1 MLHNMAWHGILIIG
15 QGATER
21 AFPPLEYSVPNRTQG
36 GSGWGNLNPAGDASV
51 GEGAALGG
59 SKSEVDMDFSARED
73 EYGYGE

>member
-1 MLHNMAWHGILIIG
+1 MAWHCHY
-15 QGATER
+15 R
-21 AFPPLEYSVPNRTQG
+21 AGSNTTGLFRLWNIRCPTQHRVG

-51 GEGAALGG
+51 GGGAALGG